1 MLLGFLTI
9 PGVVP
14 ITLAVIALCFPGG
27 WLALA
32 TTLAALTGATL
43 LLVRGKLPAIRLEV
57 TWFLAVV
64 ASLVGFIST
73 LGLVAALTAS
83 TAPFRSLTF

>member
-1 MLLGFLTI
+1 LFLGFLTV
-9 PGVVP
+9 PGIVP
-14 ITLAVIALCFPGG
+14 ITLAVIALCFLGG

-43 LLVRGKLPAIRLEV
+43 LLVRGKLPAICLEV

-64 ASLVGFIST
+64 ASFVGFIPT
-73 LGLVAALTAS
+73 LGLAAFPS